1 MAYNANN
8 PTRNGTVMLC
18 DYHSYTTWFQQLI
31 ATCEFDEVWSIV
43 NPDSLIERM
52 PMPVEPVL
60 PEIED
65 YSPIPTVDTPTVR
78 QGLSASGQKAYKED
92 LDQHKNLFN
101 IYKTR
106 LSRYEREANNLK
118 AVAVWIQTNVSHNLQ
133 KTCCKPHLT
142 LKVWIDTLRST
153 VGVEEEL
160 EEERAV
166 RAYLNAL
173 KPMRLPT
180 QWETWLIDY
189 EFAATEAEAQ
199 GVGETIKKKRMFRDF
214 MDSVV
219 KVAPS
224 WVSSFQATGLK
235 NPTTTRREMVQEFRE
250 AMARLY
256 PLKSNKRAAFMVNDN
271 SQHGALAA
279 DALCL
284 EEKENSSQTHK
295 ETPLV
300 GRNNTSNSNRGRP
313 RGKQQRPA
321 SKNTQL
327 KRPSEHEPAY
337 AGGAKCPGCYMRH
350 RLHEC
355 YYLNPE
361 IAPEW
366 WRPHETTQ
374 ELIEYKKSHDATF
387 QGLLRGL
394 GKTRLHTAQLKP
406 SQTPTTSPENEQ

>member
-31 ATCEFDEVWSIV
+31 ATCEFNEVWSIV
-43 NPDSLIERM
+43 NPDSPIERM
-52 PMPVEPVL
+52 PMPVKPVL

-78 QGLSASGQKAYKED
+78 QELSASGQKAYKEH
-92 LDQHKNLFN
+92 LDQQKNLFN

-118 AVAVWIQTNVSHNLQ
+118 AVAVWIQTNVLHNLQ

-153 VGVEEEL
+153 VGVEDEL

-235 NPTTTRREMVQEFRE
+235 NPTRWFKSSAKQWRDSTLSNQTNARPLWLTTIHS
-250 AMARLY
+250 MAPLRQMLY
-256 PLKSNKRAAFMVNDN
+256 A
-271 SQHGALAA
+271 
-279 DALCL
+279 
-284 EEKENSSQTHK
+284 
-295 ETPLV
+295 
-300 GRNNTSNSNRGRP
+300 
-313 RGKQQRPA
+313 
-321 SKNTQL
+321 
-327 KRPSEHEPAY
+327 
-337 AGGAKCPGCYMRH
+337 
-350 RLHEC
+350 
-355 YYLNPE
+355 
-361 IAPEW
+361 W
-366 WRPHETTQ
+366 
-374 ELIEYKKSHDATF
+374 KK
-387 QGLLRGL
+387 
-394 GKTRLHTAQLKP
+394 GKTPPRRTKRHLLWAGA
-406 SQTPTTSPENEQ
+406 TPPIATGADPVVNNNVQRVRTLSSSGHQNMS